1 MIELKTKT
9 LIKEPRKT
17 IKKSKEDGP
26 NWNHYYS
33 D

>member
-26 NWNHYYS
+26 N
-33 D
+33 